1 MSSPEWSLLNAVAPG
16 VTIHYMD
23 SGIDT
28 GPILQ
33 RCELPDPGCSESLA
47 DLRHRLIAF
56 GIEKMADVVTA
67 LDRGQICAKAQS
79 ELEKDNQFFVMH
91 EWLQARAADRLAEIR
106 MSQDA
111 PRG

>member
-1 MSSPEWSLLNAVAPG
+1 
-16 VTIHYMD
+16 
-23 SGIDT
+23 
-28 GPILQ
+28 
-33 RCELPDPGCSESLA
+33 
-47 DLRHRLIAF
+47 
-56 GIEKMADVVTA
+56 MADVVTA